1 MVCVDFCGAESVFFE
16 QMVSFINDT
25 NANRNKEAKES

>member
-1 MVCVDFCGAESVFFE
+1 MVCVDFWRAESIFIE